1 MVNPVLRAVVIYLFL
16 LLVFRLAGKRTFS
29 QLTSFDFVLL
39 LIVAEATQQGLIGND
54 FSIIQALLLI
64 LTLVGID
71 IFISLLKQRFPR
83 IERWIDGVPLVILEN
98 GRPLKRLMDKARVD
112 EKDILTAARESHGLE
127 RLEEIKFA
135 VLERSGGISI
145 IPKKRAD

>member
-1 MVNPVLRAVVIYLFL
+1 MPDR
-16 LLVFRLAGKRTFS
+16 
-29 QLTSFDFVLL
+29 
-39 LIVAEATQQGLIGND
+39 
-54 FSIIQALLLI
+54 SIQIE
-64 LTLVGID
+64 V
-71 IFISLLKQRFPR
+71 LKQRFPR
-83 IERWIDGVPLVILEN
+83 IERWIVILEN

>member
-1 MVNPVLRAVVIYLFL
+1 
-16 LLVFRLAGKRTFS
+16 
-29 QLTSFDFVLL
+29 
-39 LIVAEATQQGLIGND
+39 
-54 FSIIQALLLI
+54 
-64 LTLVGID
+64 
-71 IFISLLKQRFPR
+71 
-83 IERWIDGVPLVILEN
+83 
-98 GRPLKRLMDKARVD
+98 MDNARVD